1 MGVGGMAR
9 VAWVRGGV
17 EAGVEGEDVRRA
29 ECQSQ
34 PARSLIVTAKRQGGG
49 YLPLPLPLPLA
60 LTLTYRSEQLAQLAL
75 LVLHLCLHMVRGDN

>member
-1 MGVGGMAR
+1 MAR
-9 VAWVRGGV
+9 VGWVRGGV
-17 EAGVEGEDVRRA
+17 EAGVEGEGVRRA

-75 LVLHLCLHMVRGDN
+75 LVLHLCLRTVKGW